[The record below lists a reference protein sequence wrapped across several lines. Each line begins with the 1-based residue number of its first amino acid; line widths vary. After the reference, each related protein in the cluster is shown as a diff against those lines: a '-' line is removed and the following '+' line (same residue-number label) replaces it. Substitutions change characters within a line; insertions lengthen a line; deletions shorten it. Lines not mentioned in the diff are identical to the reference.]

1 MVFAL
6 FLFRFDERLGG
17 TPIFNEVRNG
27 GGAIDEDT
35 MRKISAK
42 VFLTLAMSEEESQG
56 DGWAVVP
63 LPLDTRGF
71 SYSFWSTDTAGAR
84 IIHVILLLLPKDFAS
99 VFIIHGNDILNNLKE
114 RALAFM
120 QSDMKVDKD
129 AMKTMLTALQEFC
142 ERLPKEP
149 EADKAAHI
157 KIESDL
163 GPLRE
168 QAESIFA
175 LPGKGQ
181 IPAIVLHP
189 SFRSP
194 PTVAVLKRMNGAKSV
209 KEILVELQSEG
220 VDVPIK
226 EVMSFLVQ
234 FEHKG
239 YIRRV
244 S

>member
-157 KIESDL
+157 KIESD
-163 GPLRE
+163 
-168 QAESIFA
+168 
-175 LPGKGQ
+175 
-181 IPAIVLHP
+181 
-189 SFRSP
+189 
-194 PTVAVLKRMNGAKSV
+194 
-209 KEILVELQSEG
+209 
-220 VDVPIK
+220 
-226 EVMSFLVQ
+226 
-234 FEHKG
+234 
-239 YIRRV
+239 
-244 S
+244 

>member
-1 MVFAL
+1 MVFGL

-17 TPIFNEVRNG
+17 TPIFNVVSNG
-27 GGAIDEDT
+27 GEGLDDDT
-35 MRKISAK
+35 MRKVSAK

-84 IIHVILLLLPKDFAS
+84 IIHVILLLIPKDYAA
-99 VFIIHGNDILNNLKE
+99 VFIINGNEILRGLKE
-114 RALAFM
+114 IALAFM
-120 QSDMKVDKD
+120 QSEMKVDKEG
-129 AMKTMLTALQEFC
+129 MKRMLTSLQEFC
-142 ERLPKEP
+142 DRLPKEP

-157 KIESDL
+157 KIEADL

-168 QAESIFA
+168 QAQTVFM

-194 PTVAVLKRMNGAKSV
+194 STVAVLKKMDGKKSV

-220 VDVPIK
+220 TDVPIK

-239 YIRRV
+239 YIRRT
-244 S
+244 